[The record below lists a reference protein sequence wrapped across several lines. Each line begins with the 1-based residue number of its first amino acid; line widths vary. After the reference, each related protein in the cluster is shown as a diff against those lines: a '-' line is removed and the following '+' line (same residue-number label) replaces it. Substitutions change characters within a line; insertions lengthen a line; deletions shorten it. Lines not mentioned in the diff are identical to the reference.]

1 LGLSW
6 FLSVI
11 GTGGV
16 AGVFIRKDG
25 KMPKLTD
32 HYLLLNWNE
41 RGFDILAELHHEV
54 LQQGGRTAPLI
65 ILTDETLELRQ
76 FASFADVY
84 PRNGDPTDEAVLRR
98 ANAQDARVVVILADE
113 RHGDDRTIRS
123 ILQVRKLTRDA
134 KREVRVVAELID
146 PANDS
151 IVTELAK
158 DFPGRLESVSGLK
171 LRTCVLSQAALTEGI
186 TEFYADLLS
195 VKGGTNEVYTLP
207 IPPTAEG
214 WKFSDYAVFV
224 IQRVDARDPLLP
236 VGVYRRVNGKAE
248 VYTNPKEDAQGA
260 RLQEGDHLVLIAY
273 GPPKKNALP
282 IPPPVA
288 TAA

>member
-1 LGLSW
+1 
-6 FLSVI
+6 
-11 GTGGV
+11 
-16 AGVFIRKDG
+16 
-25 KMPKLTD
+25 MPNLTD

-54 LQQGGRTAPLI
+54 LRQGGRTTPLI
-65 ILTDETLELRQ
+65 ILTDETLELRK

-84 PRNGDPTDEAVLRR
+84 PRNGDPTDDAVLRR
-98 ANAQDARVVVILADE
+98 ANTQDARVVVILADE
-113 RHGDDRTIRS
+113 THGDDRTIRA
-123 ILQVRKLTRDA
+123 ILQVRKLALEAGRTI
-134 KREVRVVAELID
+134 RVVAELID

-171 LRTCVLSQAALTEGI
+171 LRTCVLTQAALTEGI

-207 IPPTAEG
+207 IPPAAEG
-214 WKFSDYAVFV
+214 WKFSAYAAFV
-224 IQRVDARDPLLP
+224 MQRVDARDPLLP
-236 VGVYRRVNGKAE
+236 VGVYRRVNGRAV
-248 VYTNPKEDAQGA
+248 VYTNPKEGTEGA
-260 RLQEGDHLVLIAY
+260 HLQKGDHLVLIAY

-282 IPPPVA
+282 IPAATA